1 MRSDAM
7 TDTVPPPLARE
18 RALILGLLLIL
29 AAAAWALLIREART
43 VDAEMAM
50 RPTMGMGPPLFL
62 ALWVVMMVA
71 MMFPTAAPMILMF
84 ARVHSGKRQ
93 RGQPFVP
100 TWVFAGAYLVVWA
113 LLGLAAYAAA
123 AGAERLAD
131 RSLLLVDHAAQV
143 GGVILV
149 AAGLYQLT
157 PLKYRCLSQCRSPL
171 AFVLTSWREGYGGAF
186 RMGVEH
192 GAYCAGCCWL
202 LFVLLF
208 PLGMLNIAALAA
220 VTALIFEE
228 KSLPIGR
235 HVSRVAAAAL
245 VISGTVILLL
255 PAALPT
261 TM

>member
-1 MRSDAM
+1 M
-7 TDTVPPPLARE
+7 TEAASPPLARE

-29 AAAAWALLIREART
+29 AAAAWALLIQQART
-43 VDAEMAM
+43 TDARMAM
-50 RPTMGMGPPLFL
+50 GPTMGGGGALFL
-62 ALWVVMMVA
+62 AVWIVMMVA

-84 ARVHSGKRQ
+84 ARVYAGKRQ
-93 RGQPFVP
+93 RGQSFVP
-100 TWVFAGAYLVVWA
+100 TWVFTGGYLAVWA
-113 LLGLAAYAAA
+113 LLGLVAYAAA
-123 AGAERLAD
+123 AEAEQLAERLPW
-131 RSLLLVDHAAQV
+131 LMDHVAKA

-157 PLKYRCLSQCRSPL
+157 SLKYRCLSRCRSPL
-171 AFVLTSWREGYGGAF
+171 AFVVTSWREGYGGAF

-192 GAYCAGCCWL
+192 GLYCAGCCWL
-202 LFVLLF
+202 LFVVLF

-220 VTALIFEE
+220 ITALIFAE

-235 HVSRVAAAAL
+235 QVSWVAAVAL
-245 VISGTVILLL
+245 VAYGVVVLLL